1 MLTIFICCI
10 RDKAEYKGKYMSDQ
24 LRSAFGFPPKVA
36 DDEGGGKEG
45 GKDEAGKEGGSVDK
59 GAPTPKKKGKN
70 TVTQVL

>member
-1 MLTIFICCI
+1 
-10 RDKAEYKGKYMSDQ
+10 MSDQ
-24 LRSAFGFPPKVA
+24 LRSAFGFPPKGA